1 MSFAKFLTLALLASL
16 CVTPGHAQSKDG
28 KKSPAVVTPTASTP
42 YSDVR
47 RDNLLNGFQV
57 ITLER
62 PSEATLKCDLI
73 LRTGAMFDLIDKTGQ
88 AALTQA
94 TLMIVNPRIKEE
106 FESLNAKLDWGVNSD
121 ITWFRIESPAAN
133 FDGVIEILA
142 RLLVVENI
150 RPEAF
155 KQAQQAMLEQLEA
168 RQLTPAERADQEF
181 LKALY
186 GTHPYGRT
194 LEGTPQTIAAM
205 KQGDIYDFLKRFYMG
220 NDAFAVVTGN
230 VKHERIM
237 RTFKTFFGGWI
248 KSAVV
253 PTTFRAPQ
261 RVAELKF
268 VKLEAPETNA
278 VELRGGVLGV
288 RVGDP
293 DQLAVEALARIL
305 SARLKAAGLDQVTVQ
320 HPARL
325 LSAPFY
331 FSTSVPAERAQEVSR
346 QVTEAFAGLATKELT
361 SNELTV
367 AKAALATEFAA
378 RPIAEFLRDIETF
391 NLPKD
396 HPLRL
401 SDRLEKL
408 TVADVQR
415 VAKRLLEANAL
426 TVVAV
431 GRVNDLKS
439 EF

>member
-1 MSFAKFLTLALLASL
+1 MSFSKFLTVALLTSL
-16 CVTPGHAQSKDG
+16 CVTNGYAQKKDDN
-28 KKSPAVVTPTASTP
+28 KPLNVVTPTAATP
-42 YSDVR
+42 YSEVR

-62 PSEATLKCDLI
+62 ANEPTLKCDLI
-73 LRTGAMFDLIDKTGQ
+73 LRTGGMFDLIDKTGQ

-106 FESLNAKLDWGVNSD
+106 FESLNAKIDWGVNSD

-133 FDGVIEILA
+133 FDAAIEILA
-142 RLLVVENI
+142 RLLIVENL
-150 RPEAF
+150 RPDAF
-155 KQAQQAMLEQLEA
+155 KKAQQETLEKIKT
-168 RQLTPAERADQEF
+168 RQLTPAERADTEF

-186 GTHPYGRT
+186 GTHPYSHN
-194 LEGTPQTIAAM
+194 LEGTEQTISTM

-248 KSAVV
+248 KSTIV

-268 VKLEAPETNA
+268 IKLEAPETNT

-288 RVGDP
+288 RIGDP
-293 DQLAVEALARIL
+293 DQLAVEVLTRIL
-305 SARLKAAGLDQVTVQ
+305 TARLKSAGIDNVTVQ
-320 HPARL
+320 HPARIL
-325 LSAPFY
+325 AAPFY
-331 FSTSVPAERAQEVSR
+331 FAAKVPAERAQEVSR
-346 QVTEAFAGLATKELT
+346 QVTDSFAGLPTKEITSAELSAAKASLT
-361 SNELTV
+361 SDL
-367 AKAALATEFAA
+367 AA
-378 RPIAEFLRDIETF
+378 RPIADFLRDIETY

-396 HPLRL
+396 YPLRL
-401 SDRLEKL
+401 TERIEKL
-408 TVADVQR
+408 GTADLQR
-415 VAKRLLEANAL
+415 VAKRLLDANAL

-431 GRVNDLKS
+431 GRVNELKS
-439 EF
+439 QF